1 VDADLG
7 RPRRR
12 RPLHQ
17 VTEAYRAKYADQPSL
32 VAMFLGPPGT
42 EATLRVDQS

>member
-1 VDADLG
+1 VALQ
-7 RPRRR
+7 PVEE
-12 RPLHQ
+12 PALVAQ

-32 VAMFLGPPGT
+32 VAMFLRPPGT